1 MFVNFFNELKNF
13 LSCEEA
19 KKKFSITRECR
30 VRAMMEKK
38 KKFGEKKKEYDMR
51 KILFVLHA

>member
-1 MFVNFFNELKNF
+1 MFVNFFNELKFF

-38 KKFGEKKKEYDMR
+38 KEIWREKKG
-51 KILFVLHA
+51 I